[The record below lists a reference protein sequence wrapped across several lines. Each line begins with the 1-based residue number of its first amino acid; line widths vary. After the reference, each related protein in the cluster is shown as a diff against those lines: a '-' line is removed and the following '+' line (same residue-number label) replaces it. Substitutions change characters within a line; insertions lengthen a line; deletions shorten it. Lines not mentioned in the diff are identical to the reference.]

1 MPSVMVVT
9 ASFQAKILF
18 RMPKLI
24 RLASKPLLKYGIIL
38 YIIKNSVEVL
48 GRVL

>member
-18 RMPKLI
+18 GMPKLI
-24 RLASKPLLKYGIIL
+24 RLVSKPLLKYDML
-38 YIIKNSVEVL
+38 SFIKNSVEVL